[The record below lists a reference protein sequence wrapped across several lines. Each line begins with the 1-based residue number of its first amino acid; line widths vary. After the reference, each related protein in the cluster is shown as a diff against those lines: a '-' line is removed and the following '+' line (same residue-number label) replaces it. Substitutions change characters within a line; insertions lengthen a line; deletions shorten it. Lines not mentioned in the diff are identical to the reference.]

1 MNVAWSQGYLSYKK
15 WWQQKLTTEFTV
27 LQYYTKTLKIM
38 HILGNNKQYIKQY
51 IKLIQTES
59 GLLSISLLISL

>member
-38 HILGNNKQYIKQY
+38 HILGNNKQYIK
-51 IKLIQTES
+51 LIQTES
-59 GLLSISLLISL
+59 GLLSISLLISV

>member
-27 LQYYTKTLKIM
+27 LQYYIKTLKIM
-38 HILGNNKQYIKQY
+38 HILGNNKQYIK
-51 IKLIQTES
+51 LIQTES
-59 GLLSISLLISL
+59 GLL